1 MTKSST
7 TSFFEVFRRPEQA
20 GKSRAWWMKKKPS
33 GSAEKEKTEKKT
45 KPRLLKRDTTTPPG
59 RLALTFSR
67 EALVIYIFALI
78 VVLVASHVWG
88 YKRGRNSYSAAG
100 DVAVRLGEA
109 DRTAPAGVTGSRQLS
124 IPAGGQLQT
133 PFHSL
138 QIISGI
144 RLERAK
150 ELVVYLNRQGYPDAF
165 VYKLPTFNGYC
176 VCVGRFSNW
185 NSPQAKAL
193 KSRFVV
199 MSFEGHYPFHDCFF
213 TKIEDARRI
222 VE

>member
-1 MTKSST
+1 MRKNT
-7 TSFFEVFRRPEQA
+7 TSSFFEVFRRPELA
-20 GKSRAWWMKKKPS
+20 EKSRAWWMKKKPS
-33 GSAEKEKTEKKT
+33 GSAEKENTEKKT

-67 EALVIYIFALI
+67 EALVIYIFAL
-78 VVLVASHVWG
+78 VVLLIASHVWG
-88 YKRGRNSYSAAG
+88 YKRGRDSYSG
-100 DVAVRLGEA
+100 SGGVAVRLGAAEG
-109 DRTAPAGVTGSRQLS
+109 TGPGGVPITRQLN
-124 IPAGGQLQT
+124 IPAGGQLQP

-150 ELVVYLNRQGYPDAF
+150 ELVVYLKGQGCPDAF
-165 VYKLPTFNGYC
+165 VHKLPRFKGYS

-193 KSRFVV
+193 KNTFIA
-199 MSFEGHYPFHDCFF
+199 MSFEGQHPFHDCFF

-222 VE
+222 LE